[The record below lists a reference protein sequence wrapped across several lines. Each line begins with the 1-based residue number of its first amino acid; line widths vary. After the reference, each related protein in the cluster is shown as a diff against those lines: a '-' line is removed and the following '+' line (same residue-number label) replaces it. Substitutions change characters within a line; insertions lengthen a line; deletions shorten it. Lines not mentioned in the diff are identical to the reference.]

1 MKQNRGKLYIVL
13 AGLGIYAV
21 LLVVLIAV
29 ESASPDASITSVSS
43 ALWYTLTTLTTVGYG
58 DLYPVTAAGRI
69 IGAVFQLFSL
79 GLLALIIGLTA
90 GYLRDALL
98 PKAVLLMKQGKPWYV
113 FAEQTAEADVLAGKL
128 AEEQKEAAVVFASA
142 ENSTAGISTSMTPAE
157 IVKLA
162 RDPSQVTVFCL
173 SDNEAENNR
182 TAYNLRDSGCAVCCR
197 SEYEPEHLPEK
208 EIRFSPYELC
218 ARLYWHRF
226 PVLKHDEK
234 ILLIGEGRYADAIL
248 EQGLMLNVTDPQQ
261 QITYTVCG
269 DYSAFRRLHP
279 SLNQICHIN
288 GKADTGDSLIFCEGP
303 WNSTPEAVEQADR
316 IILCSDSEDD
326 NLAVLSMLK
335 RYYAV
340 SGVIHARMSMPADG
354 AKTFGSVD
362 ELWTPELVLHR
373 DLSRNAV
380 RLNDIYRQESGG
392 NAPCW
397 NELSSFTRRSNLASA
412 DHLMYKV
419 RILLGCDETELN
431 PEICRTAYERFVNS
445 TDAEKKK
452 YREIEH
458 ERWMRFHLL
467 NGWHYAQKRDN
478 SRKLHPLIR
487 PFAELSEADQAKD
500 DYSWLLLKDFGK
512 KSQA

>member
-142 ENSTAGISTSMTPAE
+142 ENSTEGISTSMTPAE

-218 ARLYWHRF
+218 ARL
-226 PVLKHDEK
+226 
-234 ILLIGEGRYADAIL
+234 
-248 EQGLMLNVTDPQQ
+248 
-261 QITYTVCG
+261 
-269 DYSAFRRLHP
+269 
-279 SLNQICHIN
+279 
-288 GKADTGDSLIFCEGP
+288 
-303 WNSTPEAVEQADR
+303 
-316 IILCSDSEDD
+316 
-326 NLAVLSMLK
+326 
-335 RYYAV
+335 
-340 SGVIHARMSMPADG
+340 
-354 AKTFGSVD
+354 
-362 ELWTPELVLHR
+362 
-373 DLSRNAV
+373 
-380 RLNDIYRQESGG
+380 
-392 NAPCW
+392 
-397 NELSSFTRRSNLASA
+397 
-412 DHLMYKV
+412 
-419 RILLGCDETELN
+419 
-431 PEICRTAYERFVNS
+431 
-445 TDAEKKK
+445 
-452 YREIEH
+452 
-458 ERWMRFHLL
+458 
-467 NGWHYAQKRDN
+467 
-478 SRKLHPLIR
+478 
-487 PFAELSEADQAKD
+487 
-500 DYSWLLLKDFGK
+500 
-512 KSQA
+512 